1 MVCYA
6 NWDIYFSSSWLV
18 SSAILRVVQDF
29 ISSIIRH
36 PSCQLCQF
44 LQNLQRY
51 SISWKKNQDL
61 GKARTCQR
69 SQCWFVLG
77 QVGLRKDHNRVWLYL
92 HAHKTQV
99 VLDCLFKV
107 YTEKIIIII
116 KHSRQCLI
124 HDIKFANT
132 LKCIRNTLQ
141 CIIIATLILAIRNL
155 IKQGLLCLIY
165 LGSLFHLLYFPKSA
179 QNILT
184 NVIYF

>member
-6 NWDIYFSSSWLV
+6 NCDIYFSSSWLV

-44 LQNLQRY
+44 LQNLQGY

-61 GKARTCQR
+61 GKART
-69 SQCWFVLG
+69 SQKSQYWFVLG
-77 QVGLRKDHNRVWLYL
+77 QVGLRKDHTRVWPYL
-92 HAHKTQV
+92 HAHNS
-99 VLDCLFKV
+99 CFSLFKV
-107 YTEKIIIII
+107 YAEKIIIII

-132 LKCIRNTLQ
+132 LKCIKNTLQ
-141 CIIIATLILAIRNL
+141 RIIIATLILAIRNL

-165 LGSLFHLLYFPKSA
+165 LRSLFHLLYFPKSA

>member
-1 MVCYA
+1 M
-6 NWDIYFSSSWLV
+6 
-18 SSAILRVVQDF
+18 
-29 ISSIIRH
+29 
-36 PSCQLCQF
+36 
-44 LQNLQRY
+44 
-51 SISWKKNQDL
+51 SISTKSAKIFNILEKESRSWKSENLPKKPVL
-61 GKARTCQR
+61 VRIRTSWFKKR
-69 SQCWFVLG
+69 SQQSLTLPTC
-77 QVGLRKDHNRVWLYL
+77 
-92 HAHKTQV
+92 TQDTSF
-99 VLDCLFKV
+99 LDCLFKV

-165 LGSLFHLLYFPKSA
+165 LGSLFHLLCFPKSA